1 MWLGA
6 AGPRP
11 SPRRNRSS
19 SSLLNPLVNRSE
31 RAGGER
37 RGGRALGSPPPP
49 PPRALGKRRGV
60 DPLPAA
66 PLLPLPSSPA
76 PPPPSAPPAPPP
88 APGAPTPP
96 SPRHSPARH
105 ANRRRRRLPLAAAR
119 SFNGSPGPAYGCW
132 APRAAGPACAS
143 APSARPRAGSRQRV
157 PGSAAPLPGPLGAP
171 ALPARPPAPLP
182 GCTVIAPR
190 PRAPSRS
197 PRRLAPPSPGTWDRH
212 MPSARGAPP
221 C

>member
-1 MWLGA
+1 MGGEHPASASNFPLPSRRGVGWQGSGGA
-6 AGPRP
+6 AFPWRFFKRCSGLPAP
-11 SPRRNRSS
+11 APQESSS

-37 RGGRALGSPPPP
+37 RGGRARGSPPP
-49 PPRALGKRRGV
+49 PPRALGKRRGA

-66 PLLPLPSSPA
+66 SLLPLPSSPA

-88 APGAPTPP
+88 APGAPTP

-105 ANRRRRRLPLAAAR
+105 ANHRRRRLPLAAAR

-157 PGSAAPLPGPLGAP
+157 PDSAAALSGPLRAP
-171 ALPARPPAPLP
+171 APPPRPPAPLP
-182 GCTVIAPR
+182 AAP
-190 PRAPSRS
+190 
-197 PRRLAPPSPGTWDRH
+197 
-212 MPSARGAPP
+212 
-221 C
+221 